1 MIIIF
6 VMIIFVCF
14 DEPSSCPMVRVP
26 C

>member
-14 DEPSSCPMVRVP
+14 DEPSSYPMVRVP